1 MVAGPAAPPADAAPT
16 GSPTEVV
23 VLIVAFNSGP
33 HLQAVI
39 DALARQSFTD
49 FTTIVWDNASTD
61 GAVEALRV
69 GPGVRVVRGPDNL
82 GFAAANNR
90 AAALSRA
97 PFIVTLNPDAFP
109 DPDWLEILVGAARR
123 TGAAS
128 VASLQLTDEDPRIL
142 DGAGDMMSVIGVAW
156 RGGYL
161 QPRSLQPREP
171 VEVFAACAAAAL
183 YRREAFEA
191 AGGFDARFFC
201 YHEDVDLGFRLRLN
215 GGRCVL
221 EPRAVV
227 RHVGS
232 ASSNAIS
239 GFAEYH
245 GMRNRLWTFARDM
258 PLALM
263 PIALPGHIL
272 LVIFLLLRA
281 QSPKMREA
289 RLRALADGWRGVGP
303 FLAERSRWRPRKL
316 LDLARALSWSPLAI
330 SRRRPVYR
338 RLKG

>member
-1 MVAGPAAPPADAAPT
+1 MAARPAVTAAPP
-16 GSPTEVV
+16 EVV
-23 VLIVAFNSGP
+23 VVIVAWNSGDY
-33 HLQAVI
+33 LQRTL
-39 DALARQSFTD
+39 DALRGQSFTD
-49 FTTIVWDNASTD
+49 FETIVWDNASTD
-61 GAVEALRV
+61 GAVEALSV
-69 GPGVRVVRGPDNL
+69 GPRVRIVRCPDNL

-90 AAALSRA
+90 AAALSKT

-109 DPDWLEILVGAARR
+109 EPDWLAVLVAAARR
-123 TGAAS
+123 TGAES
-128 VASLQLTDEDPRIL
+128 VASLQLSDEDPEIL

-161 QPRSLQPREP
+161 KSRTAQPREP

-183 YRREAFEA
+183 YRRDAFEA
-191 AGGFDARFFC
+191 AGGFDERFFC
-201 YHEDVDLGFRLRLN
+201 YHEDVDLGFRLRLR

-232 ASSNAIS
+232 ASSDSIS

-263 PIALPGHIL
+263 PIALPCHVL
-272 LVIFLLLRA
+272 LVIFLLVRA
-281 QSPKMREA
+281 QSPPMRAA
-289 RLRALADGWRGVGP
+289 RWRGLTDGWRGVGP
-303 FLAERSRWRPRKL
+303 YLRERSHWRPVRL
-316 LDLARALSWSPLAI
+316 MALARALSWSPAAI
-330 SRRRPVYR
+330 SKRRPVYR
-338 RLKG
+338 RLDR

>member
-1 MVAGPAAPPADAAPT
+1 LVAT
-16 GSPTEVV
+16 
-23 VLIVAFNSGP
+23 
-33 HLQAVI
+33 
-39 DALARQSFTD
+39 
-49 FTTIVWDNASTD
+49 
-61 GAVEALRV
+61 
-69 GPGVRVVRGPDNL
+69 
-82 GFAAANNR
+82 
-90 AAALSRA
+90 
-97 PFIVTLNPDAFP
+97 
-109 DPDWLEILVGAARR
+109 ARR

-128 VASLQLTDEDPRIL
+128 LASLQLTDENPTIL

-161 QPRSLQPREP
+161 QPRAAEP
-171 VEVFAACAAAAL
+171 KASVEVFAACAAAAL
-183 YRREAFEA
+183 YRRETFDAV
-191 AGGFDARFFC
+191 GGFDERFFC
-201 YHEDVDLGFRLRLN
+201 YHEDVDLGFRLRLR

-263 PIALPGHIL
+263 PIALPCHL
-272 LVIFLLLRA
+272 LLMIFLLARA
-281 QSPKMREA
+281 QSPAMRAA
-289 RLRALADGWRGVGP
+289 RWRGLNDGWRGVGP
-303 FLAERSRWRPRKL
+303 FLRERALWRPVNVMA
-316 LDLARALSWSPLAI
+316 LARALSWSPVAI

-338 RLKG
+338 RLSA

>member
-1 MVAGPAAPPADAAPT
+1 VTAAPSETNADAGP
-16 GSPTEVV
+16 EVV

-33 HLQAVI
+33 HLQA
-39 DALARQSFTD
+39 ALNALQRQTFTN
-49 FTTIVWDNASTD
+49 FEAIVWDNASTD
-61 GAVEALRV
+61 GAVDALSV
-69 GPGVRVVRGPDNL
+69 GPRVHVVRCPGNL

-97 PFIVTLNPDAFP
+97 PLIVTLNPDAFP
-109 DPDWLEILVGAARR
+109 EPDWLEILVAAARR
-123 TGAAS
+123 TGAQS
-128 VASLQLTDEDPRIL
+128 VASLQLCDKDPKML

-161 QPRSLQPREP
+161 QPRAAQPDGP

-183 YRREAFEA
+183 YRRDAFEA
-191 AGGFDARFFC
+191 VGGFDERFFC
-201 YHEDVDLGFRLRLN
+201 YHEDVDLGFRLRLR

-245 GMRNRLWTFARDM
+245 GMRNRLWTFVRDM
-258 PLALM
+258 PWALM
-263 PIALPGHIL
+263 PIALPCHLL
-272 LVIFLLLRA
+272 LVIFLLVRA
-281 QSPKMREA
+281 QSPAMRAA
-289 RLRALADGWRGVGP
+289 RWRGLTDGWRGVRP
-303 FLAERSRWRPRKL
+303 FLRERPRWRPVRL
-316 LDLARALSWSPLAI
+316 MALVQALSWSPRAI
-330 SRRRPVYR
+330 SLRRPVYR
-338 RLKG
+338 RLSL